1 MEKLKEP
8 NIGTHKSHCFR
19 VDVYYVCY
27 LEILEP
33 CWDREGIQPQ
43 LDLGV
48 RMDTNLVEFS
58 PYIPPNKSQ
67 IAI

>member
-1 MEKLKEP
+1 MFTSYQSVHRQMEKLKEP

-19 VDVYYVCY
+19 VDVYYVCD

-48 RMDTNLVEFS
+48 RI
-58 PYIPPNKSQ
+58 YGH
-67 IAI
+67 